1 MILQETLPK
10 TIVLH
15 GILADHLPAHYNGRF
30 EGYFSTAVDAAGLIE
45 CNFPGFYNLIRDK
58 MVNVVPK
65 GDDDGLD
72 EKQCAASIIT
82 ADELHIMPAVEGA
95 GGKGGILGVLG
106 AVLIAVAVVVTGGAA
121 IGMAGAFGSGMF
133 GAATAGSMGAWA
145 AGIALN
151 MGIGLVMNSL
161 VQPPSAPTSK
171 GIENE
176 DNGIYTGPLNVYEE
190 GSCLPIVL
198 GTVEVGAV
206 IIHTDYDVVTIK
218 NDDYADDT

>member
-1 MILQETLPK
+1 MYQETPK
-10 TIVLH
+10 VIVLH

-30 EGYFSTAVDAAGLIE
+30 EGFFSTAVDAAGLIE

-65 GDDDGLD
+65 GDDDGLN

-95 GGKGGILGVLG
+95 GGGKGILGVLG

-121 IGMAGAFGSGMF
+121 IGMAGAFGMSSMV
-133 GAATAGSMGAWA
+133 ATGSVGAWA
-145 AGIALN
+145 AGVALN
-151 MGIGLVMNSL
+151 MGIGMVMNSL
-161 VQPPSAPTSK
+161 VQPPDAPSSK
-171 GIENE
+171 GVENE

-190 GSCLPIVL
+190 GACLPIVL
-198 GTVEVGAV
+198 GTIEVGGV
-206 IIHTDYDVVTIK
+206 IIHTDYDVSTVR
-218 NDDYADDT
+218 NDDYEDD

>member
-1 MILQETLPK
+1 MILQETPK

-65 GDDDGLD
+65 GDDDGLN

-82 ADELHIMPAVEGA
+82 ANELHIMPAVEGA
-95 GGKGGILGVLG
+95 GGGKGIMAVLG
-106 AVLIAVAVVVTGGAA
+106 AVLIAVAVVVTGGAV
-121 IGMAGAFGSGMF
+121 IPGVAGWGAMSGF
-133 GAATAGSMGAWA
+133 GAGSVGAWA
-145 AGIALN
+145 AGVAFN
-151 MGIGLVMNSL
+151 MGIGMVMNSL
-161 VQPPSAPTSK
+161 VQPPAAPNSK

-190 GSCLPIVL
+190 GACLPIVL
-198 GTVEVGAV
+198 GTIEVGAV
-206 IIHTDYDVVTIK
+206 IIHTDYDVSTVR
-218 NDDYADDT
+218 NDDYEDD